1 MKRKP
6 CVKKGRTCCIMETEL
21 LKVQKS
27 GQFPDDP
34 TKIEGVQRLVSKR
47 VRVLSTKNASCV
59 SHVVGKKLSNKA
71 FGNLIIRPLPHTT
84 QRKMDPQQIHLHGVC
99 VSTLA
104 HPFDVIRMDFPILF
118 VYYETIK
125 REVNKRL
132 IYECRCDERLKA
144 KAEGSTCLASTIFLL
159 ISTGRR
165 CHAREVNIYFF
176 VLSL

>member
-1 MKRKP
+1 
-6 CVKKGRTCCIMETEL
+6 
-21 LKVQKS
+21 
-27 GQFPDDP
+27 
-34 TKIEGVQRLVSKR
+34 
-47 VRVLSTKNASCV
+47 VLSTKNASCV

-144 KAEGSTCLASTIFLL
+144 KAEGFTCLAHTGLREGLEHLKIETKL
-159 ISTGRR
+159 IHERFVSATGECVILTPQALRR
-165 CHAREVNIYFF
+165 Y
-176 VLSL
+176 SK